1 MFGMMVIGVIAALV
15 TVGFIIAEINQCF
28 DNFDRLT
35 TFQKFLPW
43 NIISALSP
51 IIIDI
56 GITLGIVW
64 LFGMGGMIGMVV
76 SMIASAMVSGY
87 LFFRR
92 KKKKQVVC

>member
-28 DNFDRLT
+28 DNFERLT

-43 NIISALSP
+43 NIIIALSP
-51 IIIDI
+51 ILVDI

-64 LFGMGGMIGMVV
+64 LFGMSGQNGMVI
-76 SMIASAMVSGY
+76 SMIASAMISGY
-87 LFFRR
+87 LYFRR
-92 KKKKQVVC
+92 KKKNQVVC